1 MDIFRDIL
9 SIKIFRESRAE
20 REVIKQRGAL
30 VIANEQRERDAV
42 GLADYQRYALA
53 HEHAL
58 YDDLCHRLVRL
69 RDIESVQ
76 QEVVVLRTGERHRE
90 AALEASEQLRQREKL
105 RLEEVRDQHR
115 QASRIKEK
123 FVEVVQIYSGEAF
136 KAFERQE
143 DREMEEVAELRRERI
158 EWDETH
164 EEAA

>member
-1 MDIFRDIL
+1 MEIFRDIL

-20 REVIKQRGAL
+20 REVIRQRGVLAL
-30 VIANEQRERDAV
+30 ASEQRESDAR
-42 GLADYQRYALA
+42 GLADYRCYAST

-58 YDDLCHRLVRL
+58 YDDLCRRVVRL
-69 RDIESVQ
+69 RDLESVQ
-76 QEVVVLRTGERHRE
+76 QEVVVLRTGERNRE
-90 AALEASEQLRQREKL
+90 AALDASEQLQQREKQ